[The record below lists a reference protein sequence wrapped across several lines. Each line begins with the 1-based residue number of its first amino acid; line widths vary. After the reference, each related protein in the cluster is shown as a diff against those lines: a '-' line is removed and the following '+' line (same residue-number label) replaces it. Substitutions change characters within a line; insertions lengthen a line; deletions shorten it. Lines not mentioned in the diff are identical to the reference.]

1 MMIMIMMTILILI
14 TLVIIKNRLI
24 ENYGNIVVISIR
36 FALKGMCEHVKGKKK
51 KLKSNMLQSTEIA
64 LICLICPE
72 SLLPNI

>member
-1 MMIMIMMTILILI
+1 MIMIMMTILILI

-36 FALKGMCEHVKGKKK
+36 LALKGMCEHVKGKK
-51 KLKSNMLQSTEIA
+51 LKRNMLQSTEIA
-64 LICLICPE
+64 LICLICPG